1 MTYKKRAAFMAAAVS
16 ASSLLLVPTAEAVEN
31 TSKTAAKA
39 QPGVTV
45 SEKASV
51 ESTGSK
57 GTQPGITAVE
67 KKSQPGTTSPAVPVE
82 TPKDAQSQEA
92 ETAES
97 VESPVQPV
105 PVEEPAA
112 VVPQAPVVEAVP
124 EDSWEPVQ
132 NTTPVTQEPVV
143 QAPAYTPE
151 PAPLVEAAGVDTY
164 EAAETPQWPK
174 PQQQVVDY
182 TPQAPV
188 VQAVPEDSWEP
199 VQNTT
204 PVTQEPVVQAPQ
216 SQAESQ
222 ITASDNQPQEATA
235 KNHVETSEPAAKNAV
250 STLEAV
256 KQDDSV
262 SPAVPV
268 ETPKD
273 AQSQEAETAESVES
287 PVQPVPVEEPAAVVP
302 QAPVVEAVPEDS
314 WEPVQ
319 NTTPVTQEPVV
330 QAPAYTPE
338 PAPLVEAAGVD
349 TYEAAETPQW
359 PKPQQQV
366 VDYTPQAPVVQAVPE
381 DSWEPVQ
388 NTTPVT
394 QEPVVQAPQSQAESQ
409 ITAFIGDVASNVQ
422 EAVQNLESGQSADT
436 SDVDTVTP
444 ADS

>member
-57 GTQPGITAVE
+57 ETQPGITAVE
-67 KKSQPGTTSPAVPVE
+67 KKSQPGTTSPAVPVDA
-82 TPKDAQSQEA
+82 PKDAQPQEA
-92 ETAES
+92 ETAEA

-112 VVPQAPVVEAVP
+112 VVPQAPVVEAEPEVAVEPVSPTPAYTPEPAPQVEAAGVDTYEAAETPQWSEPQQVVDYTPQAPVVEAVP

-132 NTTPVTQEPVV
+132 NTTPVTQETVV
-143 QAPAYTPE
+143 QAPQSQAESQITTSDNSPQEATAKNHVETSESAAKDTVPTLEAVEQDDLVSPAVPVETPKDAQPQEAETAEAVVPQAPVVEAEPEVAVEPVSPTPAYTPE
-151 PAPLVEAAGVDTY
+151 PAPQVEAAGVDTY
-164 EAAETPQWPK
+164 EAAETPQWSEP
-174 PQQQVVDY
+174 QQVVDY
-182 TPQAPV
+182 T
-188 VQAVPEDSWEP
+188 
-199 VQNTT
+199 
-204 PVTQEPVVQAPQ
+204 
-216 SQAESQ
+216 
-222 ITASDNQPQEATA
+222 
-235 KNHVETSEPAAKNAV
+235 
-250 STLEAV
+250 
-256 KQDDSV
+256 
-262 SPAVPV
+262 
-268 ETPKD
+268 
-273 AQSQEAETAESVES
+273 
-287 PVQPVPVEEPAAVVP
+287 P

-319 NTTPVTQEPVV
+319 NTTPVTQE
-330 QAPAYTPE
+330 T
-338 PAPLVEAAGVD
+338 
-349 TYEAAETPQW
+349 
-359 PKPQQQV
+359 
-366 VDYTPQAPVVQAVPE
+366 
-381 DSWEPVQ
+381 
-388 NTTPVT
+388 
-394 QEPVVQAPQSQAESQ
+394 VVQAPQSQAESQ

>member
-57 GTQPGITAVE
+57 ETQPGITAVE
-67 KKSQPGTTSPAVPVE
+67 KKSQPGTTSPAVPVDA
-82 TPKDAQSQEA
+82 PKDAQPQEA
-92 ETAES
+92 ETAEA

-112 VVPQAPVVEAVP
+112 VVPQAPVVEAEP
-124 EDSWEPVQ
+124 EVVVEPVS
-132 NTTPVTQEPVV
+132 P
-143 QAPAYTPE
+143 APAYTPE
-151 PAPLVEAAGVDTY
+151 PGPQVEAAGVDTY
-164 EAAETPQWPK
+164 EAAETPQWSE

-182 TPQAPV
+182 TPQAP
-188 VQAVPEDSWEP
+188 AVDSWEP

-204 PVTQEPVVQAPQ
+204 PVTQETVVQAPQ

-222 ITASDNQPQEATA
+222 ITASDNSPQEATA
-235 KNHVETSEPAAKNAV
+235 KNHVETSESAAKDTV
-250 STLEAV
+250 PTLEAV
-256 KQDDSV
+256 EQDDLV

-268 ETPKD
+268 DAPKD
-273 AQSQEAETAESVES
+273 AQPQEAETAEAVES

-302 QAPVVEAVPEDS
+302 QAPVVEAEPEVVV
-314 WEPVQ
+314 EPVS
-319 NTTPVTQEPVV
+319 P
-330 QAPAYTPE
+330 APAYTPE
-338 PAPLVEAAGVD
+338 PGPQVEAAGVD

-359 PKPQQQV
+359 SEPQQQV
-366 VDYTPQAPVVQAVPE
+366 VDYTPQAPAV

-394 QEPVVQAPQSQAESQ
+394 QETVVQAPQSQAESQ

>member
-16 ASSLLLVPTAEAVEN
+16 ASSLLLVPTAEAVED

-82 TPKDAQSQEA
+82 TPKDAQSQEV
-92 ETAES
+92 ETAEA

-132 NTTPVTQEPVV
+132 NTTPVTQEPVSPAQV
-143 QAPAYTPE
+143 YTPAPAPQ
-151 PAPLVEAAGVDTY
+151 VEAAGVDTY
-164 EAAETPQWPK
+164 EVAETPQWSE

-182 TPQAPV
+182 TPQAP
-188 VQAVPEDSWEP
+188 AVDSWEP

-273 AQSQEAETAESVES
+273 AQSQEVETAEAVES

-319 NTTPVTQEPVV
+319 NTTPVTQEPVSPAQV
-330 QAPAYTPE
+330 YTPAPAPQ
-338 PAPLVEAAGVD
+338 VEAAGVD
-349 TYEAAETPQW
+349 TYEVAETPQW
-359 PKPQQQV
+359 SEPQQQV
-366 VDYTPQAPVVQAVPE
+366 VDYTPQAPAV

-409 ITAFIGDVASNVQ
+409 ITAFISDVASNVQ

>member
-82 TPKDAQSQEA
+82 TPKDAQPQEA
-92 ETAES
+92 ETAEA

-112 VVPQAPVVEAVP
+112 VVPQAPVVE
-124 EDSWEPVQ
+124 
-132 NTTPVTQEPVV
+132 
-143 QAPAYTPE
+143 
-151 PAPLVEAAGVDTY
+151 
-164 EAAETPQWPK
+164 
-174 PQQQVVDY
+174 
-182 TPQAPV
+182 
-188 VQAVPEDSWEP
+188 
-199 VQNTT
+199 
-204 PVTQEPVVQAPQ
+204 
-216 SQAESQ
+216 
-222 ITASDNQPQEATA
+222 
-235 KNHVETSEPAAKNAV
+235 
-250 STLEAV
+250 
-256 KQDDSV
+256 
-262 SPAVPV
+262 
-268 ETPKD
+268 
-273 AQSQEAETAESVES
+273 
-287 PVQPVPVEEPAAVVP
+287 
-302 QAPVVEAVPEDS
+302 
-314 WEPVQ
+314 
-319 NTTPVTQEPVV
+319 
-330 QAPAYTPE
+330 
-338 PAPLVEAAGVD
+338 
-349 TYEAAETPQW
+349 
-359 PKPQQQV
+359 
-366 VDYTPQAPVVQAVPE
+366 AVPE

>member
-57 GTQPGITAVE
+57 ETQPGITAVE
-67 KKSQPGTTSPAVPVE
+67 KKSQPGTTSPAVPVDA
-82 TPKDAQSQEA
+82 PKDAQPQEA

-112 VVPQAPVVEAVP
+112 VVPQAPVVEAESEVAV
-124 EDSWEPVQ
+124 EPVSP
-132 NTTPVTQEPVV
+132 T
-143 QAPAYTPE
+143 PAYTPE
-151 PAPLVEAAGVDTY
+151 PAPQVEAAGVDTY
-164 EAAETPQWPK
+164 EAAETPQWSES
-174 PQQQVVDY
+174 QQQVVDY
-182 TPQAPV
+182 TPQAP
-188 VQAVPEDSWEP
+188 AVDSWEP

-204 PVTQEPVVQAPQ
+204 PVTQETVVQAPQ

-222 ITASDNQPQEATA
+222 ITASDNSPQEATA
-235 KNHVETSEPAAKNAV
+235 KNHVETSEPAAKDTV
-250 STLEAV
+250 PTLEAV
-256 KQDDSV
+256 EQDDLV

-268 ETPKD
+268 DAPKD
-273 AQSQEAETAESVES
+273 AQPQEAETAESVES

-302 QAPVVEAVPEDS
+302 QAPVVEAESEVAV
-314 WEPVQ
+314 EPVSP
-319 NTTPVTQEPVV
+319 T
-330 QAPAYTPE
+330 PAYTPE
-338 PAPLVEAAGVD
+338 PAPQVEAAGVD

-359 PKPQQQV
+359 SESQQQV
-366 VDYTPQAPVVQAVPE
+366 VDYTPQAPAV

-394 QEPVVQAPQSQAESQ
+394 QETVVQAPQSQAESQ

>member
-57 GTQPGITAVE
+57 ETQPGITAVE
-67 KKSQPGTTSPAVPVE
+67 KKSQPGTTSPAVPVDA
-82 TPKDAQSQEA
+82 PKDAQPQEA
-92 ETAES
+92 EIAEA

-112 VVPQAPVVEAVP
+112 VVPQAPVVEAEP
-124 EDSWEPVQ
+124 EVAVEPVS
-132 NTTPVTQEPVV
+132 P
-143 QAPAYTPE
+143 APAYTPE
-151 PAPLVEAAGVDTY
+151 PAPQVEAAGVDAY
-164 EAAETPQWPK
+164 EAAETPQWSEP
-174 PQQQVVDY
+174 QQVVDY

-188 VQAVPEDSWEP
+188 VEAVPEDSWEP
-199 VQNTT
+199 MQNTT
-204 PVTQEPVVQAPQ
+204 PVTQETVVQAPQ

-222 ITASDNQPQEATA
+222 ITASDNSPQEATA
-235 KNHVETSEPAAKNAV
+235 KNHVETSEPAAKDTV
-250 STLEAV
+250 PTLEAV
-256 KQDDSV
+256 EQDNLV

-273 AQSQEAETAESVES
+273 AQSQEAETAEAVES

-302 QAPVVEAVPEDS
+302 QAPVVEAEPEVAV
-314 WEPVQ
+314 EPVS
-319 NTTPVTQEPVV
+319 P
-330 QAPAYTPE
+330 APAYTPE
-338 PAPLVEAAGVD
+338 PAPQVEAAGVD
-349 TYEAAETPQW
+349 AYEAAETPQW
-359 PKPQQQV
+359 SEPQQV
-366 VDYTPQAPVVQAVPE
+366 VDYTPQAPVVEAVPE
-381 DSWEPVQ
+381 DSWEPMQ

-394 QEPVVQAPQSQAESQ
+394 QETVVQAPQSQAESQ

>member
-16 ASSLLLVPTAEAVEN
+16 ASSLLLVPTAEAVED

-82 TPKDAQSQEA
+82 TPKDAQSQEV
-92 ETAES
+92 ETAEA

-132 NTTPVTQEPVV
+132 NTTPVTQEPVSPAQV
-143 QAPAYTPE
+143 YTPAPAPQ
-151 PAPLVEAAGVDTY
+151 VEAAGVDTY
-164 EAAETPQWPK
+164 EVAETPQWSE

-182 TPQAPV
+182 TPQAP
-188 VQAVPEDSWEP
+188 AV
-199 VQNTT
+199 
-204 PVTQEPVVQAPQ
+204 
-216 SQAESQ
+216 
-222 ITASDNQPQEATA
+222 
-235 KNHVETSEPAAKNAV
+235 
-250 STLEAV
+250 
-256 KQDDSV
+256 
-262 SPAVPV
+262 
-268 ETPKD
+268 
-273 AQSQEAETAESVES
+273 
-287 PVQPVPVEEPAAVVP
+287 
-302 QAPVVEAVPEDS
+302 
-314 WEPVQ
+314 
-319 NTTPVTQEPVV
+319 
-330 QAPAYTPE
+330 
-338 PAPLVEAAGVD
+338 
-349 TYEAAETPQW
+349 
-359 PKPQQQV
+359 
-366 VDYTPQAPVVQAVPE
+366 

-409 ITAFIGDVASNVQ
+409 ITAFISDVASNVQ

>member
-57 GTQPGITAVE
+57 ETQPGITAVE
-67 KKSQPGTTSPAVPVE
+67 KKSQPGTTSPAVPVDA
-82 TPKDAQSQEA
+82 PKDAQPQEA

-112 VVPQAPVVEAVP
+112 VVPQAPVVEAESEVAV
-124 EDSWEPVQ
+124 EPVSP
-132 NTTPVTQEPVV
+132 T
-143 QAPAYTPE
+143 PAYTPE
-151 PAPLVEAAGVDTY
+151 PAPQVEAAGVDTY
-164 EAAETPQWPK
+164 EAAETPQWSES
-174 PQQQVVDY
+174 QQQVVDY
-182 TPQAPV
+182 TPQAP
-188 VQAVPEDSWEP
+188 AVDSWEP

-204 PVTQEPVVQAPQ
+204 PVTQETVVQAPQ
-216 SQAESQ
+216 SQAETN
-222 ITASDNQPQEATA
+222 ITTSDNSPQEATA
-235 KNHVETSEPAAKNAV
+235 KNHVETSEPAAKDTV
-250 STLEAV
+250 PTLEAV
-256 KQDDSV
+256 EQDDLV

-268 ETPKD
+268 DAPKD
-273 AQSQEAETAESVES
+273 AQPQEAETAESVES

-302 QAPVVEAVPEDS
+302 QAPVVEAESEVAV
-314 WEPVQ
+314 EPVSP
-319 NTTPVTQEPVV
+319 T
-330 QAPAYTPE
+330 PAYTPE
-338 PAPLVEAAGVD
+338 PAPQVEAAGVD

-359 PKPQQQV
+359 SESQQQV
-366 VDYTPQAPVVQAVPE
+366 VDYTPQAPAV

-394 QEPVVQAPQSQAESQ
+394 QETVVQAPQSQAESQ

-436 SDVDTVTP
+436 SDTVTP

>member
-57 GTQPGITAVE
+57 ETQPGITAVE
-67 KKSQPGTTSPAVPVE
+67 KKSQPGTTSPAVPVDA
-82 TPKDAQSQEA
+82 PKDAQPQEA
-92 ETAES
+92 EIAES

-112 VVPQAPVVEAVP
+112 VVPQAPVVE
-124 EDSWEPVQ
+124 
-132 NTTPVTQEPVV
+132 
-143 QAPAYTPE
+143 
-151 PAPLVEAAGVDTY
+151 
-164 EAAETPQWPK
+164 
-174 PQQQVVDY
+174 
-182 TPQAPV
+182 
-188 VQAVPEDSWEP
+188 
-199 VQNTT
+199 
-204 PVTQEPVVQAPQ
+204 
-216 SQAESQ
+216 
-222 ITASDNQPQEATA
+222 
-235 KNHVETSEPAAKNAV
+235 
-250 STLEAV
+250 
-256 KQDDSV
+256 
-262 SPAVPV
+262 
-268 ETPKD
+268 
-273 AQSQEAETAESVES
+273 
-287 PVQPVPVEEPAAVVP
+287 
-302 QAPVVEAVPEDS
+302 
-314 WEPVQ
+314 
-319 NTTPVTQEPVV
+319 
-330 QAPAYTPE
+330 
-338 PAPLVEAAGVD
+338 
-349 TYEAAETPQW
+349 
-359 PKPQQQV
+359 
-366 VDYTPQAPVVQAVPE
+366 AVPE

>member
-82 TPKDAQSQEA
+82 MPKDAQSQEA
-92 ETAES
+92 ETAEAA
-97 VESPVQPV
+97 ESPVQPV

-151 PAPLVEAAGVDTY
+151 PAPQVEAAGVDTY
-164 EAAETPQWPK
+164 EAAETPQWSE

-182 TPQAPV
+182 TPQAP
-188 VQAVPEDSWEP
+188 AVDSWEP

-204 PVTQEPVVQAPQ
+204 PVTQETVVQAPQ

-222 ITASDNQPQEATA
+222 ITASDNSPQEATA
-235 KNHVETSEPAAKNAV
+235 KNHVETSEPAAKDTV
-250 STLEAV
+250 PTLETV
-256 KQDDSV
+256 EQDDLV

-268 ETPKD
+268 EMPKD
-273 AQSQEAETAESVES
+273 AQSQEAETAEAAES

-338 PAPLVEAAGVD
+338 PAPQVEAAGVD

-359 PKPQQQV
+359 SEPQQQV
-366 VDYTPQAPVVQAVPE
+366 VDYTPQAPAV

-394 QEPVVQAPQSQAESQ
+394 QETVVQAPQSQAESQ